1 MADQST
7 LIQEAYLAIVLEVL
21 QSIRQAEIA
30 QLLSRI
36 YSAPGG
42 TEALDVLMKYMY
54 DTHLPAFV
62 LHSLRLASM
71 QCLSCILLT
80 LVASYKGM
88 AQAAPASSARN
99 NITPQATG
107 FSQVHSRGGGEGG
120 GQAMSVLLSWH
131 EKV

>member
-1 MADQST
+1 MSPQQARYFSSESMADHSA

-54 DTHLPAFV
+54 EAHLY
-62 LHSLRLASM
+62 
-71 QCLSCILLT
+71 QYLSCI
-80 LVASYKGM
+80 ASGL
-88 AQAAPASSARN
+88 PAC
-99 NITPQATG
+99 
-107 FSQVHSRGGGEGG
+107 
-120 GQAMSVLLSWH
+120 SVCRVSC
-131 EKV
+131 

>member
-54 DTHLPAFV
+54 DTHPC
-62 LHSLRLASM
+62 LH
-71 QCLSCILLT
+71 LSCI
-80 LVASYKGM
+80 ASGL
-88 AQAAPASSARN
+88 PAC
-99 NITPQATG
+99 
-107 FSQVHSRGGGEGG
+107 
-120 GQAMSVLLSWH
+120 SVYRVSC
-131 EKV
+131 

>member
-30 QLLSRI
+30 QLLNRI

-54 DTHLPAFV
+54 DTNFYLNLSCVASGLPACSV
-62 LHSLRLASM
+62 CR
-71 QCLSCILLT
+71 LSC
-80 LVASYKGM
+80 
-88 AQAAPASSARN
+88 
-99 NITPQATG
+99 
-107 FSQVHSRGGGEGG
+107 
-120 GQAMSVLLSWH
+120 
-131 EKV
+131 